1 MSIDGDLPQTNGKL
15 SASVEVREPK
25 DKIGDKTT
33 LEYTSI
39 LKIRKIDP
47 IFA

>member
-25 DKIGDKTT
+25 DEIGNKTT
-33 LEYTSI
+33 LEETSG
-39 LKIRKIDP
+39 LSLGYR
-47 IFA
+47 ARY